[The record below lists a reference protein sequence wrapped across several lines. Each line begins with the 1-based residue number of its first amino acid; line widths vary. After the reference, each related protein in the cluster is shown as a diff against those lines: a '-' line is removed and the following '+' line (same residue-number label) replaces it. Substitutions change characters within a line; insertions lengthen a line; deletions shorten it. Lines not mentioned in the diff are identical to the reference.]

1 MSRVSC
7 HILDT
12 ANGVP
17 ATMVEVVLFKL
28 NDSAPLA
35 RLNTN
40 DDGRVS
46 FAEVELRAGQYTL
59 RFMVAPYCQKHFGHA
74 FFPMIDVHFN
84 LDDQR
89 NYHIPLLLSPYS
101 YSSYRG
107 S

>member
-12 ANGVP
+12 AKGIP
-17 ATMVEVVLFKL
+17 AKMVNIALLRFNEITPI
-28 NDSAPLA
+28 AQQY
-35 RLNTN
+35 TN

-46 FAEVELRAGQYTL
+46 FSDIELTSGQYTL
-59 RFMVAPYCQKHFGHA
+59 RFMVAPYCIEHFGQA

-84 LDDQR
+84 LDEQR